1 MATTVRD
8 HMVDRLVEVYTETI
22 GIVNIL
28 MNGHEGFDNMSDQEI
43 FELYREVVLDGA
55 PEREVWK
62 K

>member
-1 MATTVRD
+1 
-8 HMVDRLVEVYTETI
+8 
-22 GIVNIL
+22 
-28 MNGHEGFDNMSDQEI
+28 MNGHEGFDSMSDQEI